1 MRAFV
6 YSFSKQMVRKLIFI
20 LVLSGLTFDAYS
32 QGGISV
38 KLSLDTVV
46 WDRTAYLSFIPD
58 LDNMYTI
65 SNEMIIDRTEISDS
79 GSFTFDTKYLPD
91 YDVLLRLHI
100 SKKGDLPASLIIG
113 GKDEN
118 HFFFVANNRSRII
131 IEGSSKTEF
140 TRDIILQGYSP
151 NQTLFQINK
160 ISSFA
165 DTVSFNNTIIKS
177 EFVRGAIFQNL
188 RSIADTCT
196 NPLVA
201 LYALYKSN
209 FERNYSSNQQ
219 FYKNFLT
226 KWRHENSEYFN
237 KFRDKIPSSR
247 KEGNGIIILIAILS
261 LVVGIISGLT
271 YTRLFKKKSIP
282 IQNLSVQER
291 KIFAL
296 LLQGKSNKEISESLT
311 IGLNTVK
318 THVNS
323 IYSKLDVKSRKEIMN
338 LDLDEKKINAL

>member
-1 MRAFV
+1 MRACI
-6 YSFSKQMVRKLIFI
+6 YSFIKQMVRRLTFI
-20 LVLSGLTFDAYS
+20 LILFGLTFNVFS
-32 QGGISV
+32 QGGISG

-79 GSFTFDTKYLPD
+79 GSFAFDTRYLPD
-91 YDVLLRLHI
+91 YDVLLRFHI

-118 HFFFVANNRSRII
+118 HFFLIASRKSII
-131 IEGSSKTEF
+131 DINGSF
-140 TRDIILQGYSP
+140 TKNITIKGYGP
-151 NQTLFQINK
+151 NQTLLQINK
-160 ISSFA
+160 IA
-165 DTVSFNNTIIKS
+165 GCMDTVNFYSPVIKS
-177 EFVRGAIFQNL
+177 EFIRSAIFENL
-188 RSIADTCT
+188 RSISDTCK

-201 LYALYKSN
+201 LFALYKSN
-209 FERNYSSNQQ
+209 FDRNYPVNQQ
-219 FYKNFLT
+219 FYYNFLK
-226 KWRHENSEYFN
+226 KWKNENSEYFK
-237 KFRDKIPSSR
+237 KFREKIPSSSLKRPGLIIVIVISSLLVGFISCLLYYKISR
-247 KEGNGIIILIAILS
+247 KKPVPL
-261 LVVGIISGLT
+261 
-271 YTRLFKKKSIP
+271 
-282 IQNLSVQER
+282 QDLSVQER

-296 LLQGKSNKEISESLT
+296 LLEGKSNKEISESLT

-338 LDLDEKKINAL
+338 LDLDEKK